1 MLKRVLHIYN
11 KYSKIKKQ
19 RYFYEFYKRA
29 LKKGINNNK
38 RKNNI
43 FLNQTTKRNKSIN
56 DLEKKFYQK
65 EEEICTFT
73 PKINKKIHFNDK
85 LKKNLFNENI
95 IQKSQYSE
103 NNMPPIF
110 ILPASSRIYYFDEEN
125 KNFKIGELIQSFINR
140 NSTLTLENNKLNSF
154 KENSKTIDCLY
165 NYSRKKNYFTKNNK
179 NIYSLNDII
188 SNNKKHKNKPSKKKF
203 ISLNE
208 KYFHG
213 EENNKNYFE
222 KEKYVPLN
230 REYYNTFR
238 GTKAPKINFNENE
251 NNNFKTNDLSKINA
265 IKNYDYP
272 FYNLMNNIPRT
283 CHKANTTLNL
293 LEKKSQ
299 KKTKINKLYYLNDK
313 IDKIYLNNYTTKN
326 CGFESTISNKRKPK
340 KINELK
346 RINSL
351 NINNET
357 RGYSA
362 SNSSAK
368 EIQYNKTNSKKD
380 SYRSN
385 TSNFTTLYKSRST
398 VNKRNF
404 NKKNNNKNINQKN
417 ETHTTLQSMSD
428 SKFLEMA
435 EYFIN
440 KKDKDDFL
448 NDICYK
454 KFAFYKNNSNKN
466 KNIIFSY

>member
-125 KNFKIGELIQSFINR
+125 KN
-140 NSTLTLENNKLNSF
+140 
-154 KENSKTIDCLY
+154 
-165 NYSRKKNYFTKNNK
+165 TKNNK